1 MIDTET
7 ASVPPFHEL
16 TLMYNFI
23 GSLLP
28 VRYLFL
34 NLKGK
39 PSDTHYRKLKL
50 MALLKSLGDHFKF
63 VCSKRD
69 GR

>member
-34 NLKGK
+34 NLKGQ
-39 PSDTHYRKLKL
+39 
-50 MALLKSLGDHFKF
+50 AQ
-63 VCSKRD
+63 
-69 GR
+69 